1 MGSINQVTLVGRLGQ
16 DAEIKSVN
24 GTSLAKFSIATSERY
39 KDKSGEYQEK
49 TEWHRCNLW
58 GKTVD
63 AVGRYMLKGTQV
75 GIQGSLSTRSYD
87 KDGQTHK
94 VTEIRVREYGGLAL
108 LGDKTRSGGTSAPAT
123 VSDDDI
129 PF

>member
-39 KDKSGEYQEK
+39 KDKGGEYQEK

-63 AVGRYMLKGTQV
+63 AVGSYMLKGTQV

-108 LGDKTRSGGTSAPAT
+108 LGDKARSGGASAPAT

>member
-16 DAEIKSVN
+16 DAEIKAVN
-24 GTSLAKFSIATSERY
+24 GTSLAKFSIATTERY

-63 AVGRYMLKGTQV
+63 AVGKYLLKGTQV
-75 GIQGSLSTRSYD
+75 GVQGSLSTRSYE
-87 KDGQTHK
+87 KDNQTHK

-108 LGDKTRSGGTSAPAT
+108 LGDKPKSRPSSAPSP